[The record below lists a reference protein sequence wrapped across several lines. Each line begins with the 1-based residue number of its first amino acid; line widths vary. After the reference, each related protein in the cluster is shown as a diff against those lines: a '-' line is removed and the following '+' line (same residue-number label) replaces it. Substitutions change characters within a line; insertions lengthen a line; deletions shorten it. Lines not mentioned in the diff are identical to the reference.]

1 MSWQDDSRNLL
12 RTVCGD
18 VGPVYEYDDS
28 RLDDLILYAA
38 KFVLTETFLTDTYT
52 LTLSTGVITP
62 DPVGD
67 NWFISLLVLK
77 AWDILAKNEYRIA
90 SQKALVIRDGASTI
104 DGKGV
109 ADNKKVIAEKAAKDY
124 SDAILTYNIN
134 QGSIGCAVMSPFRVY
149 DSSTGNSFFS

>member
-18 VGPVYEYDDS
+18 VGPTYEYDDS
-28 RLDDLILYAA
+28 RMDELILHSA
-38 KFVLTETFLTDTYT
+38 KFVLTETFLTETYT
-52 LTLSTGVITP
+52 LSLTTGEITP

-77 AWDILAKNEYRIA
+77 AWEILAKNEYRVA
-90 SQKALVIRDGASTI
+90 SNKALSIRDGPSSV

-109 ADNKKVIAEKAAKDY
+109 AEHKKQIAEKASVDY
-124 SDAILTYNIN
+124 ENAILSYNAG
-134 QGSIGCAVMSPFRVY
+134 QYDVGRAVLSPFRVY
-149 DSSTGNSFFS
+149 DSGGSSYFN